1 MPLPQGN
8 SLRGGKLAKESEM
21 GAKSKAY
28 EIGKRYYFS
37 LFGVGMV
44 SEIVAG
50 MAWVVFKGYR
60 VAFDGEGRY
69 HEIRI
74 G

>member
-1 MPLPQGN
+1 
-8 SLRGGKLAKESEM
+8 M

-28 EIGKRYYFS
+28 EIGKRYYYS

-44 SEIVAG
+44 SEMVAG
-50 MAWVVFKGYR
+50 IAWVAFKGYR
-60 VAFDGEGRY
+60 VAFDGEGR
-69 HEIRI
+69 HLEIRI